1 MSKPLVVDTTA
12 LRFNQASIIV
22 LVALAFVLQQP
33 WLALAVGVVLA
44 VGTAVQS
51 LALFQQIYR
60 QILRPA
66 GLLKARVH
74 PDDPAPHRFAQGVG
88 AAFLLA
94 SGLFLLLTPLLI
106 VGWVLA
112 LIVVVLAGVNL
123 FAGFCAGC
131 FVYYQLGRVG
141 LFPPVRTPEQVP
153 ASQEQL

>member
-12 LRFNQASIIV
+12 LRFNQACIVV
-22 LVALAFVLQQP
+22 LVALAFVFQQP

-44 VGTAVQS
+44 VGTAVPA

-60 QILRPA
+60 KVLRPA

-94 SGLFLLLTPLLI
+94 SGICLLAAHLSLI
-106 VGWVLA
+106 GWGLA
-112 LIVVVLAGVNL
+112 LIVVVLAAVNL

-141 LFPPVRTPEQVP
+141 VFPPVRVPEQAAIP
-153 ASQEQL
+153 QE

>member
-12 LRFNQASIIV
+12 IRFNQACIVV

-44 VGTAVQS
+44 VGTAVPA

-60 QILRPA
+60 KVLRPA

-94 SGLFLLLTPLLI
+94 SGICLLAAHLSIP
-106 VGWVLA
+106 GWTLA
-112 LIVVVLAGVNL
+112 LIVVVLAAVNL
-123 FAGFCAGC
+123 FAGFCTGC

-141 LFPPVRTPEQVP
+141 VFPPVRVPEQAAVP
-153 ASQEQL
+153 QE